1 MDGEYTV
8 ETIPVDF
15 LKTHEEIKQK
25 KVLKLFEMTQK
36 WGAQRKPVII
46 DSATGIILD
55 GHHRYAVALKLS
67 LEKIAVIKVNYIID
81 EKIKLEIRKQDVSH
95 DLSKTDVLN
104 MGLSSENFPA
114 KTTKHVFD
122 FDIPNIW
129 VNLEDLN

>member
-95 DLSKTDVLN
+95 KLSKTDVLN

>member
-1 MDGEYTV
+1 MNGEYTV

-67 LEKIAVIKVNYIID
+67 LEKIAVIKVDYIID

-95 DLSKTDVLN
+95 KLSKTDVLS

>member
-67 LEKIAVIKVNYIID
+67 LQKIAVIKVNYIID

-95 DLSKTDVLN
+95 NLSKTDVLN

>member
-95 DLSKTDVLN
+95 KLSKTDVLS

>member
-1 MDGEYTV
+1 MDGEYIV

-36 WGAQRKPVII
+36 WDAQRKPVII

-95 DLSKTDVLN
+95 KLSKTDVLN